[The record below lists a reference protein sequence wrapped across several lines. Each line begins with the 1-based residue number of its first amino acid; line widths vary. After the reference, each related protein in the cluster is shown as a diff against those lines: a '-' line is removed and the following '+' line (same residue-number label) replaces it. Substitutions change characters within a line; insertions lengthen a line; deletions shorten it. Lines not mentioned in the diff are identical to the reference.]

1 MKVCTVRG
9 IHIGE
14 GKPKVCLPIVGKNE
28 KEIIQQF
35 QSFQGLPYDVI
46 ELRIDFYQ
54 EIRNSSSLKSVL
66 QKLRSMTDLP
76 ILLTYRSSREGGQMQ
91 LSDEE
96 YQTFVKQACESQC
109 IDLIDIELM
118 SGNTLV
124 FQLVEIAHQNDIKV
138 VMSNHDFDKTPC
150 FSDMMNR
157 LEQMEILGADICK
170 LAVMPITYK
179 DVITLLNMTL
189 EMSHKLERPIV
200 TMAMGK
206 IYWNIGVIS
215 RITGELTGSS
225 MTFASAG
232 KISAPGQMNVI
243 DMQVLLEAIHHD

>member
-54 EIRNSSSLKSVL
+54 DIRNSSRLKSVL
-66 QKLRSMTDLP
+66 QKLRSMIDLP

-206 IYWNIGVIS
+206 IGVIS